1 MLWLLM
7 WTMYGLIIGLIA
19 KALHR
24 GEDPQGF
31 LATIGIGIVGSFIGG
46 FINFV
51 IGGGSPFQASGII
64 MGIVGGVIFCYL
76 YRKLNLKQYLEMQ
89 ALKKEVKELQA
100 QAIKEEDE

>member
-1 MLWLLM
+1 M
-7 WTMYGLIIGLIA
+7 WTLYGLVIGLCS

-31 LATIGIGIVGSFIGG
+31 LATIGIGVAGSYIGG

-76 YRKLNLKQYLEMQ
+76 YSKLNLKQYLEMQ
-89 ALKKEVKELQA
+89 SLKKEVQALQY
-100 QAIKEEDE
+100 QVVKEEEK

>member
-31 LATIGIGIVGSFIGG
+31 IATIGIGVVGSYIGG

-64 MGIVGGVIFCYL
+64 MGIVGGIIFCYL

>member
-1 MLWLLM
+1 
-7 WTMYGLIIGLIA
+7 MYGLIIGLIA

>member
-31 LATIGIGIVGSFIGG
+31 IATIGIGVVGSYIGG